1 MIVILVVIRVL
12 VVVEAARRMIVGGF
26 FPGMAVH
33 EAMGVAVLM
42 LVKMVVG
49 NPVVPVGMG
58 MQVTMHMVVLMF
70 VLQGMD
76 GLAAALPECVGQPVE
91 IAQALIL

>member
-1 MIVILVVIRVL
+1 MGMMVILVVIRVL

-26 FPGMAVH
+26 FSGMAVH
-33 EAMGVAVLM
+33 ESMGVAVLM

-58 MQVTMHMVVLMF
+58 KY
-70 VLQGMD
+70 
-76 GLAAALPECVGQPVE
+76 LAQLNA
-91 IAQALIL
+91 